1 MRAAEDVSHRL
12 GQGDPMSAMLHPLTL
27 LSLVLLVV
35 NDHFL
40 KWAHPSW
47 LTGKLSDVAGMIL
60 APIVLSV
67 ATRHRAPWLCALAVA
82 IVFTLVKTWS
92 PANHAWC
99 SMLGP
104 LVLDPTDLIALP
116 FGALAALVVSGGNS
130 PSASRRTAA
139 RTG

>member
-1 MRAAEDVSHRL
+1 
-12 GQGDPMSAMLHPLTL
+12 MSAMLHPLTL
-27 LSLVLLVV
+27 ISLVMLLV

-67 ATRHRAPWLCALAVA
+67 ATRHKSPILCALAVA
-82 IVFTLVKTWS
+82 VVFTLTKTWS

-99 SMLGP
+99 VTLGP
-104 LVLDPTDLIALP
+104 LAKDPTDLIALP
-116 FGALAALVVSGGNS
+116 FAALAVIIARRSR
-130 PSASRRTAA
+130 SAHVASAF
-139 RTG
+139 